1 MIGLIKKDLL
11 MVKSNLKL
19 VIIIFAILFIMSLQG
34 EFDISF
40 VPPFIVVMLFM
51 STFSYD
57 EYNKWDAYAI
67 TLPNG
72 RKSVVASKYLATLI
86 LIAISIIIT
95 IVLNIIV
102 GLINNNINLDSMLP
116 TMLGCFFGIILAVAI
131 IYPFIFKYGIEKGRI
146 GLFIGSFVIVGVIS
160 FIKKATNINISTNI
174 VNFFETYWYIV
185 VPILFTGFLYI
196 SYCISKKIY
205 LNRTKK
211 DI

>member
-11 MVKSNLKL
+11 MIKSNLKL
-19 VIIIFAILFIMSLQG
+19 VIIIFAVLFIMAIQG
-34 EFDISF
+34 EFDMTF

-57 EYNKWDAYAI
+57 EYNKWDAYAV

-86 LIAISIIIT
+86 LIAISIAIT
-95 IVLNIIV
+95 IILNLLV
-102 GLINNNINLDSMLP
+102 GLINSNINYEEFFPAIMS
-116 TMLGCFFGIILAVAI
+116 CFFGIILVESI

-146 GLFIGSFVIVGVIS
+146 GLFIGSFAIVGLIS
-160 FIKKATNINISTNI
+160 LLSKKTDINIPTNV
-174 VNFFETYWYIV
+174 VNFFESFWYII

-205 LNRTKK
+205 LKK
-211 DI
+211 EF

>member
-11 MVKSNLKL
+11 MIKSNLKL
-19 VIIIFAILFIMSLQG
+19 VIIIFAVLFVMSLQG

-72 RKSVVASKYLATLI
+72 RKSVVTSKYLATLI

-116 TMLGCFFGIILAVAI
+116 TMIGCFFGIILVEAI

-174 VNFFETYWYIV
+174 VNFFEAYWYIII
-185 VPILFTGFLYI
+185 PILFTGFLYI

-205 LNRTKK
+205 LKK
-211 DI
+211 EF

>member
-11 MVKSNLKL
+11 MIKSNLKL
-19 VIIIFAILFIMSLQG
+19 VIIIFAVLFIMAIQG
-34 EFDISF
+34 EFDMTF

-57 EYNKWDAYAI
+57 EYNKWDAYAV

-86 LIAISIIIT
+86 LIAISIAIT
-95 IVLNIIV
+95 IILNLLV
-102 GLINNNINLDSMLP
+102 GLINSNINYEEFFPAIM
-116 TMLGCFFGIILAVAI
+116 GCFFGIILVESI

-146 GLFIGSFVIVGVIS
+146 GLFIGSFAIVGLIS
-160 FIKKATNINISTNI
+160 LLSKKTDINIPTNV
-174 VNFFETYWYIV
+174 VNFFESFWYIII
-185 VPILFTGFLYI
+185 PILFTGFLYI

-205 LNRTKK
+205 LKK
-211 DI
+211 EF

>member
-1 MIGLIKKDLL
+1 MKNAIVVEKLTKKYSSVFTLGEINLTIPKGEIIGLI
-11 MVKSNLKL
+11 
-19 VIIIFAILFIMSLQG
+19 G
-34 EFDISF
+34 E
-40 VPPFIVVMLFM
+40 
-51 STFSYD
+51 
-57 EYNKWDAYAI
+57 
-67 TLPNG
+67 NG
-72 RKSVVASKYLATLI
+72 AGKTTLI
-86 LIAISIIIT
+86 KSI
-95 IVLNIIV
+95 L

-205 LNRTKK
+205 LKK
-211 DI
+211 EF